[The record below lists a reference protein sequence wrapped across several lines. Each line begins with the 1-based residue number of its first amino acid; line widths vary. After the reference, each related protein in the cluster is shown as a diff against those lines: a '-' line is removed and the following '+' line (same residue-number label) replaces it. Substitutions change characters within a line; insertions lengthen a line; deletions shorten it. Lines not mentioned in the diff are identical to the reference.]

1 MVSIDALLLF
11 LGTTFVVVLSPGPAV
26 IAVSTEAVSSGV
38 RRCEAHQP
46 SSRWNADFRR
56 AQNGHRKTVKE
67 VRELRAKILCRR
79 VIRHNRCCRL
89 LRI

>member
-38 RRCEAHQP
+38 WRSILGGDWGCDQP
-46 SSRWNADFRR
+46 TPSTSSCLQPAS
-56 AQNGHRKTVKE
+56 AP
-67 VRELRAKILCRR
+67 
-79 VIRHNRCCRL
+79 
-89 LRI
+89 